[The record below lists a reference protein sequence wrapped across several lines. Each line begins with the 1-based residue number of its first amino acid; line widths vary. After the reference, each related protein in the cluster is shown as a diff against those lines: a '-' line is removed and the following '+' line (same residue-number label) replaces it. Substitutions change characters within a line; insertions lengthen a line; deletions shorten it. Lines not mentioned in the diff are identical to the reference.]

1 MAPTI
6 RLPSLP
12 PPRPIAKGRARS
24 SPDRTATALPALEY
38 AAKRGVLGAQVKLAR
53 AYASGRDVPK
63 DDAKAFSYFQQIA
76 DQQADISP
84 SSPIAKYAA
93 EAFVALG
100 QYYLDGIPDMALQ
113 PNPSYAAHLF
123 RHAASYF
130 GDAEAQYRLARL
142 YMNGDGVEKNVGL
155 AVNWLATAAKK
166 QHAASQA
173 TLGEILWRGQDVR
186 QRRARG
192 LALIM
197 LAHENA
203 VASGKEPQ
211 WIGALYREAFGKSDK
226 ATRKNAQAL
235 LPELGGVKAASVA
248 PPAKA
253 KPAEMM
259 VMPASD
265 GAQEPVARNG
275 LGGVRC
281 GPLEPEGSASAGI
294 DRTFG
299 RLRRDQL
306 RAWRSQA
313 LDDTRVIAG
322 LDPAIHSTSPSAN
335 REGTAWMAGSSPGMT
350 VY

>member
-1 MAPTI
+1 MLMYNKLALGALAALMMLGPVEAGGDD
-6 RLPSLP
+6 P
-12 PPRPIAKGRARS
+12 PPFAS
-24 SPDRTATALPALEY
+24 ATEAYRQGASALKSGKAAAALPALEY

-53 AYASGRDVPK
+53 EYASGRDVPK
-63 DDAKAFSYFQQIA
+63 DDAKAFSYFQQVA

-84 SSPIAKYAA
+84 RSPIAKYAA

-100 QYYLDGIPDMALQ
+100 QYYLDGIPAMSLA

-130 GDAEAQYRLARL
+130 GSAEAQYRLARL

-211 WIGALYREAFGKSDK
+211 WIGELYQEAFGKSDK
-226 ATRKNAQAL
+226 ATRKDAEAL
-235 LPELGGVKAASVA
+235 LPELGGMKAATVA
-248 PPAKA
+248 PSAKA
-253 KPAEMM
+253 KPAEIM
-259 VMPASD
+259 VMPAS
-265 GAQEPVARNG
+265 GASEEPVDPTASAVPGGTPLSKPGAPPPASIG
-275 LGGVRC
+275 LSVGFGATSSGPGGVK
-281 GPLEPEGSASAGI
+281 P
-294 DRTFG
+294 
-299 RLRRDQL
+299 
-306 RAWRSQA
+306 
-313 LDDTRVIAG
+313 
-322 LDPAIHSTSPSAN
+322 
-335 REGTAWMAGSSPGMT
+335 
-350 VY
+350 